1 MINARPHLER
11 IAGYAL
17 ADLGESDLI
26 SLAQNESAFEASPSA
41 IDEGKAACSS
51 PEHYPATEWSDLRS
65 AMVPSIN
72 WIPLVF
78 CVERDRWNSSTSSS
92 VLLPVRRMR

>member
-26 SLAQNESAFEASPSA
+26 SLAQNESA
-41 IDEGKAACSS
+41 IYAC
-51 PEHYPATEWSDLRS
+51 HKVLYAKPA
-65 AMVPSIN
+65 
-72 WIPLVF
+72 
-78 CVERDRWNSSTSSS
+78 
-92 VLLPVRRMR
+92 VRRLLE